1 MKKRFRTVMI
11 GLGVLAALI
20 FAAACEGPVTP
31 EPTPTPKPTP
41 KPAPIMDINSVA
53 FGAGRYVAVGDEGAI
68 FSSSDGL
75 TWSRKDSKTTGTLH
89 SVTYENNLFVA
100 VGDGNIIWTSPN
112 GEEWAVRRYGGEA
125 AILYSAVYAD
135 RQFVIVGVKAI
146 RDTNGKITG
155 TRGVI
160 VTSANGITWNEEG
173 SLPRTVPL
181 LRSIA
186 YAGGKFV
193 AAGNDETIVTSSDGI
208 TWSRTH
214 SASSSS
220 TANHLVEV
228 IPAAGRFIAVGRN
241 GVVITSTDGTSW
253 TRSIEAPNNIEGK
266 PKHLYGAAYKPG
278 GNYVVVGNQGA
289 VIYSSNGTSWTS
301 VSGVTPGLADVI
313 HADGKFVAVGGL
325 QQAILISSDG
335 VTWNYRN
342 VGERGTGVLRAVI
355 HGGGKFVAVGDKGI
369 IFTSTDGVNWVKGKL
384 N

>member
-31 EPTPTPKPTP
+31 EPTPIPKPTP
-41 KPAPIMDINSVA
+41 KPAPIPDIRSVA

-75 TWSRKDSKTTGTLH
+75 TWSKKDSKTTRTLW
-89 SVTYENNLFVA
+89 SVIYENNLFVA

-112 GEEWAVRRYGGEA
+112 GEEWAVRRYVGEA

-146 RDTNGKITG
+146 RDTNGRITG

-160 VTSANGITWNEEG
+160 VTSVNGITWNER
-173 SLPRTVPL
+173 SLPGTVPL
-181 LRSIA
+181 LRSIT
-186 YAGGKFV
+186 YAGGRFV
-193 AAGNDETIVTSSDGI
+193 AVGNGETIVTSTDGI

-220 TANHLVEV
+220 TANHLREV
-228 IPAAGRFIAVGRN
+228 IPAAGGFVAVGTN
-241 GVVITSTDGTSW
+241 GVVLTSKDGTTWS
-253 TRSIEAPNNIEGK
+253 RSTVGRTYRDGSKNT
-266 PKHLYGAAYKPG
+266 LFGAAYKPG
-278 GNYVVVGNQGA
+278 GNYVVTGNRGT
-289 VIYSSNGTSWTS
+289 VLHSSNGTLWRS
-301 VSGVTPGLADVI
+301 VLGVEPCLADVI
-313 HADGKFVAVGGL
+313 YADGKFVAVGGP

-335 VTWNYRN
+335 VTWDYKNIR
-342 VGERGTGVLRAVI
+342 VRGTGVLLTVI
-355 HGGGKFVAVGDKGI
+355 HGGGKFVAAGQKGI
-369 IFTSTDGVNWVKGKL
+369 IVTSTDGVNWVKGKL

>member
-1 MKKRFRTVMI
+1 MI
-11 GLGVLAALI
+11 GFGVLAALI
-20 FAAACEGPVTP
+20 FAAACESPVTP
-31 EPTPTPKPTP
+31 EPTPTP

-75 TWSRKDSKTTGTLH
+75 TWSKKDSKTTGTLH
-89 SVTYENNLFVA
+89 SVIYENNLFVA
-100 VGDGNIIWTSPN
+100 VGSGNIIRTSSN
-112 GEEWAVRRYGGEA
+112 GEEWAVRRYVGKGE
-125 AILYSAVYAD
+125 LLSSAVYAGG
-135 RQFVIVGVKAI
+135 QFVIVGARGI

-160 VTSANGITWNEEG
+160 VTSANGIIWNER
-173 SLPRTVPL
+173 SLPGMVPFL
-181 LRSIA
+181 NSITHD
-186 YAGGKFV
+186 GRNFV
-193 AAGNDETIVTSSDGI
+193 AVGYSEAIVTSSDG
-208 TWSRTH
+208 TNWSRTH
-214 SASSSS
+214 PASSSS

-228 IPAAGRFIAVGRN
+228 IHAAGRFIAVGRN

-253 TRSIEAPNNIEGK
+253 TMSIEAPNNIEGK
-266 PKHLYGAAYKPG
+266 PKHLYGAAHKPG

-313 HADGKFVAVGGL
+313 YADGKFVAVGGL
-325 QQAILISSDG
+325 QQAILFSSDG
-335 VTWNYRN
+335 VTWNYGN

>member
-20 FAAACEGPVTP
+20 FAAACESPVTP
-31 EPTPTPKPTP
+31 EPTP
-41 KPAPIMDINSVA
+41 KPAPPPDINSVA

-75 TWSRKDSKTTGTLH
+75 TWSKKDSKTTRNLW
-89 SVTYENNLFVA
+89 SVIYGNNLFVA
-100 VGDGNIIWTSPN
+100 VGDGKIIRTSSN
-112 GEEWAVRRYGGEA
+112 GEEWAVRRYVGEGEVLLSADYAGG
-125 AILYSAVYAD
+125 
-135 RQFVIVGVKAI
+135 QFVIVGGRGI
-146 RDTNGKITG
+146 RDTNGRLTG

-160 VTSANGITWNEEG
+160 VTSVNGITWNER
-173 SLPRTVPL
+173 SLPGTEPL

-193 AAGNDETIVTSSDGI
+193 AAGNGETIVTSTDGI

-220 TANHLVEV
+220 TANYLTEV
-228 IPAAGRFIAVGRN
+228 IPAAGGFVAVGLN

-253 TRSIEAPNNIEGK
+253 TRRIGAPNNREGK
-266 PKHLYGAAYKPG
+266 PKHLFNAAYKPG
-278 GNYVVVGNQGA
+278 GNYAAVGNEGA
-289 VIYSSNGTSWTS
+289 VIYSSNGTSWIS
-301 VSGVTPGLADVI
+301 VPGIVEYFNDVI
-313 HADGKFVAVGGL
+313 YADGKFVAVGAF
-325 QQAILISSDG
+325 QAILISSDG

-342 VGERGTGVLRAVI
+342 TDERGTPDLNIVI
-355 HGGGKFVAVGDKGI
+355 HGGGKFVAAGQKGI
-369 IFTSTDGVNWVKGKL
+369 IFTSTDGVGWTKRTL